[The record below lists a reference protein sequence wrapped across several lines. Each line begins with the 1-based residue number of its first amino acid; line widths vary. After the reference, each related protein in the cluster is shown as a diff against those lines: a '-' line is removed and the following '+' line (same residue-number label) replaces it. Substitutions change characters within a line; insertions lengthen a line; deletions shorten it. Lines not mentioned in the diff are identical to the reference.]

1 MFKFINAI
9 FIVSGTAMG
18 AGLIALPLSCKD
30 IGILPCLLLIIVSA
44 WISYKTACITLQ
56 LSHQRGIGTSIV
68 ELSRVLSCRRTKYVT
83 LVSFYLLSFAL
94 LSVYACATAD
104 MIRVFLN
111 FQTPIP
117 GFVIYSLLFY
127 YLLKQHIHRICRI
140 NSLFCSALLLCIAY
154 VLVTIWNRSY
164 DFVISSHFSSNILF
178 TLPILLTSFGVQNV
192 CPNIYNLLDGSVKK
206 AQRAFLIGILIP
218 TLIYFLWIFMIS
230 NYLRN
235 ADFQFFNQ
243 MIQGT
248 ISPGMLVQKLCSVV
262 GVSWMDTI
270 FKLISLL
277 AILTSA
283 IGIGIGICIS
293 LQEEQTK
300 INPQMLVVII
310 PCIVNLTFQNA
321 FLKILSFGGAIA
333 TVFVIF
339 IPIYLKRMK
348 ENITLQDTLCCV
360 FGLLIIF
367 VECID
372 MVLH

>member
-30 IGILPCLLLIIVSA
+30 IGTIPCLLLIMATA

-56 LSHQRGIGTSIV
+56 LNHQLGRGTSIV
-68 ELSRVLSCRRTKYVT
+68 ELSHILSCRRAKYVT
-83 LVSFYLLSFAL
+83 LISFYLLSFAL

-111 FQTPIP
+111 FQTSIP

-127 YLLKQHIHRICRI
+127 YLLKQHIRHICRV
-140 NSLFCSALLLCIAY
+140 NSLFCSLLLLCIGCI
-154 VLVTIWNRSY
+154 LVTIWNPSY
-164 DFVISSHFSSNILF
+164 DFVISNHFSSNLLF
-178 TLPILLTSFGVQNV
+178 TLPILFTSFGVQNV
-192 CPNIYNLLDGSVKK
+192 CPNVYNLLDGNVKK
-206 AQRAFLIGILIP
+206 AKRAFLIGILIP
-218 TLIYFLWIFMIS
+218 TVIYFLWIFMVS

-235 ADFQFFNQ
+235 TDFQFFNQ

-248 ISPGMLVQKLCSVV
+248 VSPGMLVQKLCSVV
-262 GVSWMDTI
+262 GMSWMDTI
-270 FKLISLL
+270 FKLISLF

-300 INPQMLVVII
+300 INPQILVVII

-339 IPIYLKRMK
+339 IPIYLKRTNK
-348 ENITLQDTLCCV
+348 NITLQDTLCCI
-360 FGLLIIF
+360 FGLLVIS